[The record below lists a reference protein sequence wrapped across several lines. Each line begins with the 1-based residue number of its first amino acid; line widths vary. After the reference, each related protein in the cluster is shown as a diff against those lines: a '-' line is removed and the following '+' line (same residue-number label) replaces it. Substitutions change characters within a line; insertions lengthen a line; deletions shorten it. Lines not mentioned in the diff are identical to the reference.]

1 MARSRHPAHSGGV
14 ATDPFAVLGL
24 APTASEAQVKA
35 AYRAAARRLHPDA
48 GGDEAAFREL
58 AAAAKRAGAYASGAV
73 PNPYLPSD
81 EHALYVDQYDRH
93 AHSPAPPPDIWGSR
107 RALFWIL
114 PVAGAI
120 FMLAGA
126 TGPYF
131 LPVWLAS
138 MAVFAVVVWVAVR
151 R

>member
-1 MARSRHPAHSGGV
+1 MAA
-14 ATDPFAVLGL
+14 DPFAVLGL
-24 APTASEAQVKA
+24 KPTATEAEVKA

-48 GGDEAAFREL
+48 GGDEVAFREL
-58 AAAAKRAGAYASGAV
+58 AAAAKQASAYASGSA
-73 PNPYLPSD
+73 PNPYLPTD
-81 EHALYVDQYDRH
+81 EHVLYVEHYDRH
-93 AHSPAPPPDIWGSR
+93 AHAPAPPPNIWGSR

-126 TGPYF
+126 TGTYF

-138 MAVFAVVVWVAVR
+138 MAVFGVVVWVVLR

>member
-1 MARSRHPAHSGGV
+1 MHSGTV
-14 ATDPFAVLGL
+14 TADPFAVLGL
-24 APTASEAQVKA
+24 APTASEAEVKA

-48 GGDEAAFREL
+48 GGDGAAFREL
-58 AAAAKRAGAYASGAV
+58 AAAAKRASAYASGSA
-73 PNPYLPSD
+73 PNPYLPTD
-81 EHALYVDQYDRH
+81 EHVLYVDHYDRH
-93 AHSPAPPPDIWGSR
+93 AHAPAPPPNIWDGR
-107 RALFWIL
+107 RSLFWIL

-138 MAVFAVVVWVAVR
+138 MAVFAVVVWMVLR